1 MKRLKRYMSGI
12 TLKKQYI
19 FKFILVML
27 LPLVTAE
34 AVFYTLHVRSV
45 EKDAVK
51 LIEYRLAQSQQL
63 VDARVKELMEIAVRV
78 RADSRLRI
86 DSLEND
92 IHLRIQATT
101 LLSAHNATNKLCQNI
116 QIYYQPMDG
125 VYSHEGFTGTEAFLK
140 RRCRLS
146 DEDAASLLDV
156 LRHCVYNRVERVSI
170 EGTDCLVFLF
180 PIQKSSLQS
189 FSTLFFYVPCAD
201 LQAQLGELMH
211 MDGGS
216 RVALLDEKGRAIFS
230 EIRGEGAFARDG
242 YPLEQGNERCKLD
255 SADELVFYRDS
266 SVNGWRYLCAV
277 PTEMLTSGDLQQ
289 QLLLCLS
296 QELERKFRFLI
307 KKK

>member
-92 IHLRIQATT
+92 IPHFSVRTT
-101 LLSAHNATNKLCQNI
+101 PRTS
-116 QIYYQPMDG
+116 
-125 VYSHEGFTGTEAFLK
+125 
-140 RRCRLS
+140 
-146 DEDAASLLDV
+146 
-156 LRHCVYNRVERVSI
+156 
-170 EGTDCLVFLF
+170 
-180 PIQKSSLQS
+180 
-189 FSTLFFYVPCAD
+189 
-201 LQAQLGELMH
+201 
-211 MDGGS
+211 
-216 RVALLDEKGRAIFS
+216 
-230 EIRGEGAFARDG
+230 FARI
-242 YPLEQGNERCKLD
+242 
-255 SADELVFYRDS
+255 
-266 SVNGWRYLCAV
+266 
-277 PTEMLTSGDLQQ
+277 
-289 QLLLCLS
+289 
-296 QELERKFRFLI
+296 FRFTI
-307 KKK
+307 SRWTVCIRTRASRARKPF

>member
-180 PIQKSSLQS
+180 PIQKSSLQT
-189 FSTLFFYVPCAD
+189 F
-201 LQAQLGELMH
+201 
-211 MDGGS
+211 
-216 RVALLDEKGRAIFS
+216 
-230 EIRGEGAFARDG
+230 
-242 YPLEQGNERCKLD
+242 
-255 SADELVFYRDS
+255 
-266 SVNGWRYLCAV
+266 
-277 PTEMLTSGDLQQ
+277 
-289 QLLLCLS
+289 
-296 QELERKFRFLI
+296 
-307 KKK
+307 